1 MRRFALLSAAASIRT
16 TIVLCP
22 VVILALCFAAWKH
35 QISWPIAFA
44 CSGIWVANCFGL
56 IALSA
61 TAATVLEK
69 KRTE

>member
-1 MRRFALLSAAASIRT
+1 MKRFALLSAAASIRT

-22 VVILALCFAAWKH
+22 VVVLALCFAAWKRE
-35 QISWPIAFA
+35 ISWPIVVA
-44 CSGIWVANCFGL
+44 CSGIWIANCFSL

-61 TAATVLEK
+61 TVATVLEK